1 MLNKETEIRQVN
13 ANDQTMGHMRHSAHD
28 QKMGHM
34 RHNAH
39 TNISQAC

>member
-1 MLNKETEIRQVN
+1 MLAMLSKETEIRQVN
-13 ANDQTMGHMRHSAHD
+13 ASD

-39 TNISQAC
+39 TNISQSC